1 MAEAN
6 LIREGFLCPICHKD
20 LRSPNNLIAH
30 FQDLH
35 SEEQDILKSIKDLYG
50 KAKKKILKLDEQ
62 DLETFK
68 NEITLE
74 KYYLEISEPQEPGQI
89 RTHTDYFKAVRRERL
104 DHRTTETNKLII
116 RLDRLLRFYG
126 SDRKQQEQELVAWL
140 DGSTVTRCPSCASSF
155 NITRR
160 QHHCRLCGSIMCN
173 SCSYFLPYETAQA
186 IVAPV
191 HNVDVNNREQVQ
203 GKEPDSLR
211 ICNHCLDMLE
221 SRRRVQLEQMRQP
234 IICQLYNHLQNLKS
248 QTQSSVDLYLKM
260 YNSLTS
266 GETTFHLQDTQALRA
281 TIAKKA
287 ESIDILSKKIAS
299 LPVDEETPKVELLQ
313 NSIRRATSH
322 YIKDYLLTLPAPPSI
337 QELEKIKRER
347 SLRNIEEENQ
357 MAVKTNIKRVTV
369 TTGWS
374 PAAVS
379 NDNTEAEDPLIEQM
393 NIVRNY
399 IDQARK
405 AQRFEEVASLQENL
419 KMLKETYKHQ
429 QLMRDS

>member
-1 MAEAN
+1 V
-6 LIREGFLCPICHKD
+6 RLCSLSFRTD
-20 LRSPNNLIAH
+20 SNNCV
-30 FQDLH
+30 
-35 SEEQDILKSIKDLYG
+35 DLYG

-62 DLETFK
+62 DLELFK

-74 KYYLEISEPQEPGQI
+74 KYYLEISEPQDPGQT
-89 RTHTDYFKAVRRERL
+89 RSHTDYFKAVRRERL

-126 SDRKQQEQELVAWL
+126 SDRRQQEQELVAWL

-173 SCSYFLPYETAQA
+173 SCSYFLAYEAAQT

-191 HNVDVNNREQVQ
+191 HNVDVNNREQVP
-203 GKEPDSLR
+203 GKESDSLR

-221 SRRRVQLEQMRQP
+221 SRRRVQMEQMRQP

-266 GETTFHLQDTQALRA
+266 GETTFHLQDTQALRSG
-281 TIAKKA
+281 IAKKA
-287 ESIDILSKKIAS
+287 ELIDTLSKKIAS
-299 LPVDEETPKVELLQ
+299 LPVEDDTPKVATLQ

-322 YIKDYLLTLPAPPSI
+322 YIKEYLLTLPAPPSM
-337 QELEKIKRER
+337 QELEQIKKQR
-347 SLRNIEEENQ
+347 SMRNTEEESRV
-357 MAVKTNIKRVTV
+357 AVRPHIKKVIV

-374 PAAVS
+374 PSTVN
-379 NDNTEAEDPLIEQM
+379 NDSSEAEDPLIEQM

-399 IDQARK
+399 IEQARK
-405 AQRFEEVASLQENL
+405 AQRFEEVESLQENL
-419 KMLKETYKHQ
+419 KMLKETYRQ
-429 QLMRDS
+429 QQILKDS

>member
-6 LIREGFLCPICHKD
+6 LIKEGFLCPICHKD

-62 DLETFK
+62 DLELFK

-74 KYYLEISEPQEPGQI
+74 KYYLEISEPQDPGQT
-89 RTHTDYFKAVRRERL
+89 RSHTDYFKAVRRERL

-126 SDRKQQEQELVAWL
+126 SDRRQQEQELVAWL

-173 SCSYFLPYETAQA
+173 SCSYFLAYEAAQT

-191 HNVDVNNREQVQ
+191 HNVDVNNREQVP
-203 GKEPDSLR
+203 GKESDSLR

-221 SRRRVQLEQMRQP
+221 SRRRVQMEQMR
-234 IICQLYNHLQNLKS
+234 
-248 QTQSSVDLYLKM
+248 
-260 YNSLTS
+260 
-266 GETTFHLQDTQALRA
+266 QDTQALRSG
-281 TIAKKA
+281 IAKKA
-287 ESIDILSKKIAS
+287 ELIDTLSKKIAS
-299 LPVDEETPKVELLQ
+299 LPVEDDTPKVATLQ

-322 YIKDYLLTLPAPPSI
+322 YIKEYLLTLPAPPSM
-337 QELEKIKRER
+337 QELEQIKKQR
-347 SLRNIEEENQ
+347 SMRNTEEESRV
-357 MAVKTNIKRVTV
+357 AVRPHIKKVIV

-374 PAAVS
+374 PSTVN
-379 NDNTEAEDPLIEQM
+379 NDSSEAEDPLIEQM

-399 IDQARK
+399 IEQARK
-405 AQRFEEVASLQENL
+405 AQRFEEVESLQENL
-419 KMLKETYKHQ
+419 KMLKETYRQ
-429 QLMRDS
+429 QQILKDS